1 MFNLLSSTLKN
12 INKLN
17 IIFIF
22 LSGIVLLF
30 IAAPLLSM
38 YFKVS
43 LQDYFDTVNDKDV
56 TNSIFLTFFTS
67 FCSTIFFGFLAIPF
81 AYLLARKNF
90 VGKKIVTGI
99 IDLPVV
105 IPHSAAGIALLGF
118 ISRDTFLGQFAEFL
132 GFNLVGSTVAISLA
146 MAYVSIPFLINSARD
161 GFLAIPEKYEKVALN
176 LGATPIQVFF
186 KISLPLAW
194 RNIVSGSVLMFA
206 RGMSEFGAV
215 IMVAYH
221 PMITPILIFE
231 RFSSFGLKYSRP
243 VAAIFIII
251 CLAFFVL
258 IRYLS
263 SKKKITNGIRDVR
276 T

>member
-1 MFNLLSSTLKN
+1 LKN

-17 IIFIF
+17 LIFIF
-22 LSGIVLLF
+22 FSGIVLLF

-38 YFKVS
+38 YFKVN
-43 LQDYFDTVNDKDV
+43 LQDYFDTVKDKEV
-56 TNSIFLTFFTS
+56 TDSIFLTFFSS
-67 FCSTIFFGFLAIPF
+67 FCSTIFFGFLSIPF
-81 AYLLARKNF
+81 AYFLARKNF
-90 VGKKIVTGI
+90 RGKKIVTGI

-105 IPHSAAGIALLGF
+105 IPHSAAGIALLGI
-118 ISRDTFLGQFAEFL
+118 ISRDTFLGQFSEML
-132 GFNLVGSTVAISLA
+132 GFKLVGSTVAISLA
-146 MAYVSIPFLINSARD
+146 MAYVSLPYLINAARD
-161 GFLAIPEKYEKVALN
+161 GFQAVPEKYEKVALN
-176 LGATPIQVFF
+176 LGATPLQVFF

-194 RNIVSGSVLMFA
+194 RSIVSGSVLMFA

-243 VAAIFIII
+243 VAAIFILVCLVFFII
-251 CLAFFVL
+251 

-263 SKKKITNGIRDVR
+263 SRKNIINGVRDVR